1 MTSAL
6 PNSMQENTLYSV
18 TNVTNVNSYN
28 NNGIHV
34 TITNE
39 IVNVIH
45 IDDAIEVSTNEQ
57 NSKNGKREKHEKRE
71 NRINTKSKKENELSN
86 DKRSDNSNNSN
97 SNSNNDNNTS
107 NNSIKKNKIVKKREE
122 LSMKNYNNLLTIKY
136 KIDELKKLCLQY
148 KITRGGN
155 KEELITRLY
164 EYCKKSVHPIKI
176 QKVFR
181 GYLQR
186 KLNKLRG
193 PALKNRKICT
203 NDTDFYTMDEMD
215 EISVN
220 QFYSYKDED
229 DFVYGFNIISLYN
242 LIVKEGSGV
251 KNPYNRNEINN
262 KVKENVTSVIRLS
275 KILKQPI
282 EIEIKNEIVDPKKR
296 MELKILDLFQT
307 INLYGNYANSEWF
320 IELSRQ
326 SHIRFARELVDI
338 WSYRAQL
345 SHEKKNEICPP
356 HGTPFLG
363 TPYFTNIITH
373 VHLNNLSTE
382 TLIKYNVQIIE
393 NLVKS
398 AIDIDNKMLGSFYV
412 LSALT
417 LVSQPA
423 RDAMPWLYESVVYLP

>member
-1 MTSAL
+1 MTPPPSVIH
-6 PNSMQENTLYSV
+6 ENTIHGV
-18 TNVTNVNSYN
+18 VNTNANNV
-28 NNGIHV
+28 I
-34 TITNE
+34 NE

-45 IDDAIEVSTNEQ
+45 IDDLIEELINQ
-57 NSKNGKREKHEKRE
+57 PNNKNGKRKKHEK
-71 NRINTKSKKENELSN
+71 NVINSKTKKENELSN
-86 DKRSDNSNNSN
+86 DKRSDN
-97 SNSNNDNNTS
+97 DIINNTS
-107 NNSIKKNKIVKKREE
+107 KKNTIVKKREE
-122 LSMKNYNNLLTIKY
+122 LSMKNYNNLLTVKY

-155 KEELITRLY
+155 KEELTTRLY
-164 EYCKKSVHPIKI
+164 EYCKNSVQPIKI

-193 PALKNRKICT
+193 PAFKNRKICT
-203 NDTDFYTMDEMD
+203 NDTDFYTMDEMG
-215 EISVN
+215 EISST

-229 DFVYGFNIISLYN
+229 DFIYGFNIISLYN
-242 LIVKEGSGV
+242 LIIKEGNGV
-251 KNPYNRNEINN
+251 KNPYNRNEITN
-262 KVKENVTSVIRLS
+262 KVKQNVTSVILLS

-307 INLYGNYANSEWF
+307 INSYGNYANSEWF
-320 IELSRQ
+320 SDLTIQ
-326 SHIRFARELVDI
+326 SHIKFARELVDI
-338 WSYRAQL
+338 WNYRAQL
-345 SHEKKNEICPP
+345 SNEKKNEICPP

-363 TPYFTNIITH
+363 TPYFTNIATH
-373 VHLNNLSTE
+373 IHLNNLSIE

-398 AIDIDNKMLGSFYV
+398 SIDIDNKMLGSFYV

-417 LVSQPA
+417 LVSQQA
-423 RDAMPWLYESVVYLP
+423 RDAMPWLYESVVYIP